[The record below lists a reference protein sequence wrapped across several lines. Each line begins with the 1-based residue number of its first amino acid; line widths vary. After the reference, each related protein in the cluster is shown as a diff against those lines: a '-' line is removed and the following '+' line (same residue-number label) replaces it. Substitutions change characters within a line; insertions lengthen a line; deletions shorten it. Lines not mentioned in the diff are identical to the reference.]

1 MTPLASSQE
10 WLARQVLFFCCH
22 RKVYC
27 ISFLPTPL
35 SVIPLTTTMLRTA
48 LTGAIARS
56 RVAVTPMARRAP
68 LGKTRIQLENTV
80 C

>member
-1 MTPLASSQE
+1 MVGQASVVFFAAIEKFIVS
-10 WLARQVLFFCCH
+10 LSSLLLLLF
-22 RKVYC
+22 
-27 ISFLPTPL
+27 I
-35 SVIPLTTTMLRTA
+35 TTMLRTA

-68 LGKTRIQLENTV
+68 MGKTRILLNNTV